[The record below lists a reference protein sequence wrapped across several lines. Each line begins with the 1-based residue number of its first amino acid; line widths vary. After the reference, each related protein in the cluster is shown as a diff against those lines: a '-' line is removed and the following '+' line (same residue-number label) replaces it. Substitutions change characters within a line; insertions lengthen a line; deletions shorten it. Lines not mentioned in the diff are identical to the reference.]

1 MIELVTATE
10 ADFPQVFPLIQAL
23 WNYNRYE
30 EDATRAVYRQIVTG
44 RESFALIAR
53 DGGRTLGFCHGD
65 FFPTLW
71 MCGVTC
77 YLSGIITLESERG
90 RGIGSAMIARVRT
103 LARERGARAVILDS
117 GLQRT
122 DAHRFYEAR
131 GFVRSCYGFE
141 LAL

>member
-1 MIELVTATE
+1 MLEVVAATE

-23 WNYNRYE
+23 WSYNRYE
-30 EDATRAVYRQIVTG
+30 ENATRAVYRQIVTA
-44 RESFALIAR
+44 RESFTLIAR

-90 RGIGSAMIARVRT
+90 RDIGSAMIARVRM
-103 LARERGARAVILDS
+103 LAREHGAK
-117 GLQRT
+117 
-122 DAHRFYEAR
+122 AR
-131 GFVRSCYGFE
+131 HHTALRLFFE
-141 LAL
+141 VENFL